1 MGERQAGP
9 GGGKITAGH
18 RCRDAVIYVRQST
31 LAQTQENLE
40 SLALQY
46 DLRRHAAELGWGE
59 HQITVIDED
68 LARSAATTSGR
79 LGFTDLVAAV
89 GLGKVGIIVGREVS
103 RLARNNTDWYQVL
116 DLCSITD
123 TLIADSDGIY
133 HPGDFNDRLVLGLK
147 GQMAEAEL
155 HMLRMRLTAA
165 LRHKAARGELRQ
177 LLPVGLD
184 YDDDG
189 RVVLCD
195 DEAVRAAI
203 RQVHA
208 LFAQLGSARQVMMTL
223 REQGLLLPR
232 RKAGARRVTWAEAS
246 YPAVHDFLT
255 NPAYGG
261 AFVFGRTRT
270 EKRVDPSTGKVAVR
284 TRLMPQDQ
292 WEVLIPGHHPGY
304 LDWAAWQDN
313 QVRLRANYRAPRGD
327 GGGAA
332 RRGAALLSGLVRCG
346 KCGRMMQ
353 VGYSGHGGDAPRYLC
368 GRGTQLYGTPPCQS
382 IGGVHL
388 HRAVLDQMF
397 QVLQPASLEA
407 TAHAMADAEQRHREQ
422 VAAFE
427 TALERARFE
436 ADRAMRKHDEVEPG
450 NRLVARTLEARLE
463 ERLAAAGRAEAALA
477 AARARHPV
485 QLTSE
490 ELAWLSRAGADL
502 RAVFDTP
509 AVTNSQR
516 KQLIR
521 AVISEITLSIDRQE
535 RTCDV
540 LIAWQGTATTAVTI
554 PLPKRGAGAV
564 TTSEGTLDLVR
575 RLARDYND
583 TTIAQILGRQHRR
596 TATGLAWTRDR
607 VSSLRRSHGIP
618 HCPDA
623 PGNVSGTGHDH
634 LMASV
639 PQAAQLLGV
648 DKTTIYRW
656 LKDGFITGQQLTP
669 GAPWRIR
676 VDQAL
681 RDKIRPTA
689 PDGWLPLDQAAKVL
703 GIAPQTVLHKVQ
715 TGRLQA
721 IHVTSGRR
729 KGLRIQVGH
738 DQPGLF
744 DTSQGT
750 KGAVLTMADGSQD
763 QGAVGGLGEP
773 EACQLVPQLLVVA
786 DGGGGVP
793 GLQPHVRVQAG
804 GAGAAGSRSVVAA
817 GDFVG
822 EQQLEEVVVRHV
834 VLAGEGEPVG
844 EGGQELAELEG
855 AQVLFEVGA
864 DRVGQGH
871 GCPFSVAGC
880 GGPAGPGAVG
890 PGPAGGFTA
899 AVPGCAGW
907 PRAWCRAGCR
917 RRPAEARR
925 LRPACPG
932 GW

>member
-1 MGERQAGP
+1 MGERAARPAGP
-9 GGGKITAGH
+9 GGGKVTASH
-18 RCRDAVIYVRQST
+18 RSRDAIIYVRQST
-31 LAQTQENLE
+31 FTQTQENTE

-46 DLRRHAAELGWGE
+46 ELRRYATELGWGE
-59 HQITVIDED
+59 DQVSVIDDD
-68 LARSAATTSGR
+68 LARSASSTDGR

-89 GLGKVGIIVGREVS
+89 GLGRAGIIVGREVS

-123 TLIADSDGIY
+123 TLIADVDGIY

-165 LRHKAARGELRQ
+165 LRHKASRGELRQ

-189 RVVLCD
+189 QVMLSP
-195 DEAVRAAI
+195 DEAVRSAI
-203 RQVHA
+203 SQVYA

-223 REQGLLLPR
+223 RAGGLLLPR

-261 AFVFGRTRT
+261 AFAFGKTTTRT
-270 EKRVDPSTGKVAVR
+270 EIAGGKKI
-284 TRLMPQDQ
+284 TRHRQLPQDQ

-304 LDWAAWQDN
+304 LGWDAYQDN
-313 QVRLRANYRAPRGD
+313 QARLRANYKAPRGD

-332 RRGAALLSGLVRCG
+332 RKGAALLSGLLRCG

-382 IGGVHL
+382 IGGVYL
-388 HRAVLDQMF
+388 HRAVLEQLF

-407 TAHAMADAEQRHREQ
+407 TAHAMADAEQRHRQQ

-427 TALERARFE
+427 KALERARFE

-463 ERLAAAGRAEAALA
+463 ERLAGLHRAEAALA

-485 QLTSE
+485 QLTGDE
-490 ELAWLSRAGADL
+490 IAWLSRAGADV
-502 RAVFDTP
+502 RTVFDAP
-509 AVTNSQR
+509 ATTNSQR

-521 AVISEITLSIDRQE
+521 AVISEITLTIDRQA
-535 RTCDV
+535 RTCHA

-554 PLPKRGAGAV
+554 PLQKRGSGAI
-564 TTSEGTLDLVR
+564 TTGEDTLDLIT
-575 RLARDYND
+575 RLAARYND

-607 VSSLRRSHGIP
+607 VSSLRRSRGIP
-618 HCPDA
+618 HCPA
-623 PGNVSGTGHDH
+623 PDPDGNVSGSRQDD
-634 LMASV
+634 LMASI

-656 LKDGFITGQQLTP
+656 LRDGFITGEQLTP

-676 VDQAL
+676 VNPAL
-681 RDKIRPTA
+681 RDRIQPDV

-703 GIAPQTVLHKVQ
+703 GIARQTVLHKVQ
-715 TGRLQA
+715 RDELA
-721 IHVTSGRR
+721 AVYVTAGRR
-729 KGLRIQVGH
+729 KGLRIQVEH

-744 DTSQGT
+744 ATPRRE
-750 KGAVLTMADGSQD
+750 KGAVLTMTDVAGDDAEQGFGDAEADPG
-763 QGAVGGLGEP
+763 GGLG
-773 EACQLVPQLLVVA
+773 
-786 DGGGGVP
+786 
-793 GLQPHVRVQAG
+793 
-804 GAGAAGSRSVVAA
+804 
-817 GDFVG
+817 VG
-822 EQQLEEVVVRHV
+822 
-834 VLAGEGEPVG
+834 LAGEQVLGRDR
-844 EGGQELAELEG
+844 LAERG
-855 AQVLFEVGA
+855 AGQPEV
-864 DRVGQGH
+864 R
-871 GCPFSVAGC
+871 
-880 GGPAGPGAVG
+880 GP
-890 PGPAGGFTA
+890 
-899 AVPGCAGW
+899 
-907 PRAWCRAGCR
+907 
-917 RRPAEARR
+917 RRPASHRRPPRPARR
-925 LRPACPG
+925 AAWAAG
-932 GW
+932 